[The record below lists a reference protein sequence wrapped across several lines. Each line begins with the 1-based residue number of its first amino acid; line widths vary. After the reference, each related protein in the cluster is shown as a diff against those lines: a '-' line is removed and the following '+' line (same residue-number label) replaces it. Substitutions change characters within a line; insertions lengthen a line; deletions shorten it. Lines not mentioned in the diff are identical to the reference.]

1 MMRPSPRGVFRLDSW
16 RFFQDSRPILAR
28 FSPDS
33 HQILDIHPPFSSV
46 MEVVASDGGDSESGV
61 RPITWM
67 QESPKDSFKVVRDA
81 RSGLRHGWPGDGR
94 RTPGRQG
101 PSGAGKRREKAGKG
115 GRGRARV
122 GLPNPTARQLP
133 RNAQRNARRG
143 VRWKKLNGG
152 HDVTGVLDIT

>member
-61 RPITWM
+61 RPITWR

-81 RSGLRHGWPGDGR
+81 RSGLRHGWAGDGR

-101 PSGAGKRREKAGKG
+101 PSGAGKRREKAGG
-115 GRGRARV
+115 GGEGRVAEPD
-122 GLPNPTARQLP
+122 GTATAPKRSAERATWRQMEKAEWRP
-133 RNAQRNARRG
+133 
-143 VRWKKLNGG
+143 
-152 HDVTGVLDIT
+152 